1 MTESTKQLKIEVEN
15 ITRERDLF
23 QLKFEHAE
31 EAYAQLLFQF
41 KQIQRALFGQRSER
55 FAEVDSESPQ

>member
-1 MTESTKQLKIEVEN
+1 MMSESEGQLKIEVEN
-15 ITRERDLF
+15 LIRERDLF

-41 KQIQRALFGQRSER
+41 KQMQRTLFGQR
-55 FAEVDSESPQ
+55 